1 MRRKQLAKITNVSSG
16 SHIRKLSER
25 IHAMMRAGID
35 VVDLTASEPDFPT
48 PDHIKKA
55 GIAAIEHN
63 LTKNI
68 HGNATADLL
77 DAISKK
83 FKSENNVHW
92 SPAEILISQGE
103 KESIFIALRTIC
115 DPGSEVIILSPYC
128 RSYPEITRSV
138 GAKPIIVG
146 TTEATSFKVSPRQLR
161 NALSLKT
168 KACIFN
174 SPANPAGVVYSREEI
189 EDIAFVLADAGLY
202 VISDERF
209 EYFVYDEVRHVSI
222 GAIDSLREA
231 TVTVNGLSQAFS
243 MSGWPL
249 GYMGAHKSIIDKASE
264 MQDQVASNV
273 SAVSQKAALAA
284 ISSPPDHIRRMQEE
298 FRHRRNYV
306 VGEFDAMKNIS
317 CIRPK
322 AGLYV
327 FPRVHEFYGTSFGN
341 FQIRSDV
348 NLCEFLLSEGKV
360 ATLPGSAFGSSDN
373 IRISLAAPSEE
384 LQKGLQ
390 RIDDCLNLL
399 RY

>member
-1 MRRKQLAKITNVSSG
+1 
-16 SHIRKLSER
+16 
-25 IHAMMRAGID
+25 MMRAGID
-35 VVDLTASEPDFPT
+35 VVDLTASEPDFPV

-68 HGNATADLL
+68 HGNGTADLL

-115 DPGSEVIILSPYC
+115 DPGDEVIILSPYC
-128 RSYPEITRSV
+128 RSYPEIARSV

-146 TTEATSFKVSPRQLR
+146 TTEATGFKVSPRQLR
-161 NALSLKT
+161 NALSLKS
-168 KACIFN
+168 KVCIFN
-174 SPANPAGVVYSREEI
+174 SPANPTGVVYSRAEI

-209 EYFVYDEVRHVSI
+209 EYFVYDEAQHVSI

-243 MSGWPL
+243 MIGWPL

-264 MQDQVASNV
+264 IQAQISSKV
-273 SAVSQKAALAA
+273 STLSQKAALAA
-284 ISSPPDHIRRMQEE
+284 LSSPPDHIRRMQEE
-298 FRHRRNYV
+298 FRHRRNFM
-306 VGEFDAMKNIS
+306 VGEFDAMRYIS

-327 FPRVHEFYGTSFGN
+327 FPLLHEYHGTSFGN
-341 FQIRSDV
+341 FQIRSDLD
-348 NLCEFLLSEGKV
+348 LCEFLLSQGKV

-373 IRISLAAPSEE
+373 IRISLAAPLEE

-390 RIDDCLNLL
+390 RIDTCLNLL